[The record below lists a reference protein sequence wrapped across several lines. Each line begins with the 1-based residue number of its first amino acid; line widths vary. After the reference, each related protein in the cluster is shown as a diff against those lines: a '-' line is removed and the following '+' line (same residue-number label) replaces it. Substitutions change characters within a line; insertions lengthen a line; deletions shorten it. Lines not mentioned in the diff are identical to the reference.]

1 MAKKLSE
8 HFNLLARSVDA
19 AEVNLEEL
27 RNNLQSETDRQ
38 ISIWVHLARAAALS
52 IFGTEKEVQAA
63 MEQTFL
69 LFKSNFGEAKAE
81 VPASNL
87 SQGTEKEVPC
97 RSPPR
102 ELPLRPQ

>member
-27 RNNLQSETDRQ
+27 LQSETDRQ

-52 IFGTEKEVQAA
+52 TFGTEKEVQAA